1 MVFRMDLLPETE
13 QIHFLKIGLYGLP
26 KSVVV
31 NISDLVKIT
40 KEQDN
45 RRKYVLNIKKSSQKM
60 V

>member
-1 MVFRMDLLPETE
+1 MDLLPETE